1 MKGVSNANLKPH
13 LFKRSAFTPIQYQDN
28 FPVEWK
34 VTGIHYHFKN
44 LNNFPTNTLNR
55 NLDNVPYN
63 AHNEY
68 LTIMQ
73 SKNCQEITFKH
84 GNYLVQAML
93 KYAEEQSK
101 EKEEV
106 KDQTPHAVL
115 M

>member
-1 MKGVSNANLKPH
+1 MKGQANANLKPH

-63 AHNEY
+63 ANNEF
-68 LTIMQ
+68 LTIM
-73 SKNCQEITFKH
+73 
-84 GNYLVQAML
+84 
-93 KYAEEQSK
+93 
-101 EKEEV
+101 
-106 KDQTPHAVL
+106 
-115 M
+115 